1 MGAMAI
7 RRSLIVA
14 EERDIQRDLS
24 MIRRSACGL
33 LYRMIGVIEIGA
45 FPIDS
50 RVTHSN
56 DHILTIQI
64 VAFVDL

>member
-7 RRSLIVA
+7 RRSFIVA
-14 EERDIQRDLS
+14 EERDVQRDLS
-24 MIRRSACGL
+24 VIRRSACGL
-33 LYRMIGVIEIGA
+33 LHRMIGVIEIGA

-56 DHILTIQI
+56 EHILTIQI
-64 VAFVDL
+64 VTFVDL

>member
-56 DHILTIQI
+56 EHILTIQI
-64 VAFVDL
+64 MTFVDL

>member
-1 MGAMAI
+1 MRAMAI

-24 MIRRSACGL
+24 MIRRPACGL

>member
-1 MGAMAI
+1 MRAMAI

-14 EERDIQRDLS
+14 EERNIQRDLTV
-24 MIRRSACGL
+24 IRRSAFGL
-33 LYRMIGVIEIGA
+33 LHRMIGVIEIGA

-56 DHILTIQI
+56 EHIPTIQI

>member
-14 EERDIQRDLS
+14 EERDIQRNLS
-24 MIRRSACGL
+24 VIGRSAVGFL
-33 LYRMIGVIEIGA
+33 HRMIGVIEIGA

-56 DHILTIQI
+56 EHILTIQI
-64 VAFVDL
+64 VTFVDL